1 MSSTHI
7 LDRAREIAET
17 VLFPASLA
25 VDAATAVPAGH
36 LDLLADEGFYG
47 LVAAPELGGP
57 GVDFATM
64 CAVVETLA
72 SACLCTT
79 FVWMQHHGVLRR
91 LAAGQSA
98 QLRADW
104 VPRLVSGECRAGVA
118 LGGTLPGEPRLTAR
132 RTADGYVLDGH
143 SPWVTGWG
151 MVDVLAVAARDGDT
165 LVWVLLDAK
174 ESDTLT
180 VRPLRMVSV
189 AASNTVTVTCTGH
202 TVPAERLLG
211 TEDYA
216 AWARA
221 DAGGLRFN
229 GSLALGLTSRC
240 ATLLGP
246 GPLDAELAACRTRL
260 DTACEAD
267 MPAARA
273 AASELAVR
281 AATTLVASTGS
292 QAVLL
297 DQHAQKLAREAL
309 FLLVF
314 ASRPGIRQA
323 LLPRLIAAPALP

>member
-1 MSSTHI
+1 MSI
-7 LDRAREIAET
+7 LSRAGKIADT
-17 VLFPASLA
+17 VLFPATLA
-25 VDAATAVPAGH
+25 VDAATRVPASH

-47 LVAAPELGGP
+47 LVAPAELGGP
-57 GVDFATM
+57 DVDFETV
-64 CAVVETLA
+64 CAVVETFA
-72 SACLCTT
+72 SACVCTT

-91 LAAGQSA
+91 LAFGQSES
-98 QLRADW
+98 LREEW
-104 VPRLVSGECRAGVA
+104 LPGLVSGERRAGVA

-132 RTADGYVLDGH
+132 RTADGYVLDGY

-165 LVWVLLDAK
+165 LVWVLMDAK
-174 ESDTLT
+174 ETDTLT
-180 VRPLRMVSV
+180 VEPLRMVSV
-189 AASNTVTVTCTGH
+189 AASNTVTAGFTGH
-202 TVPAERLLG
+202 QVPADRLIRV
-211 TEDYA
+211 EDYDG
-216 AWARA
+216 WAKT
-221 DAGGLRFN
+221 DAGSLRMN

-240 ATLLGP
+240 CTLLGT

-260 DTACEAD
+260 DTTSEAD

-281 AATTLVASTGS
+281 AATTLVAATGS

-314 ASRPGIRQA
+314 ASRPGIKKA
-323 LLPRLIAAPALP
+323 LVPRLIATPAVP